1 MQAKHGAAAP
11 SYPLFSS
18 FFVASTSS
26 CFPPHPLAPTHTDQ
40 PSPTPFFVLRYH
52 VPPSFFLLSRQ
63 ATAFPSLLRRFL
75 LPSASRCS
83 NARCYNTS
91 RTRCCRYTF
100 FLPFSFPPDP
110 LQPRLHESTA
120 VFFPFYRRTDI
131 ASSSSTLPPSFV
143 WWHRVAL
150 YSRRVHPFIVAD
162 TETRAPP
169 PPENFFG
176 SRFLANCRSRLEHH
190 SESQIRE
197 ILRAITRYESGV
209 C

>member
-1 MQAKHGAAAP
+1 MGRRRRATPYFHPSSSPARVAAFLLILSRRHTP
-11 SYPLFSS
+11 TNHRQPLSS
-18 FFVASTSS
+18 FSVTTFLRRSS
-26 CFPPHPLAPTHTDQ
+26 SFRGKRRLFLRSSVVSFFPPPLDARMLDATIHHVHVVAG
-40 PSPTPFFVLRYH
+40 TPF
-52 VPPSFFLLSRQ
+52 SFLFR
-63 ATAFPSLLRRFL
+63 
-75 LPSASRCS
+75 
-83 NARCYNTS
+83 
-91 RTRCCRYTF
+91 
-100 FLPFSFPPDP
+100 FPPDP

>member
-100 FLPFSFPPDP
+100 FLPFSFPPRSSSAP
-110 LQPRLHESTA
+110 STRVHGRLLPVLSPHRYRFLFVYVAAILRVVAPSRVVFAARSSLHRGRHGNARSTA
-120 VFFPFYRRTDI
+120 TGKFLRLSIFGK
-131 ASSSSTLPPSFV
+131 LPLSP
-143 WWHRVAL
+143 
-150 YSRRVHPFIVAD
+150 
-162 TETRAPP
+162 RAP
-169 PPENFFG
+169 F
-176 SRFLANCRSRLEHH
+176 
-190 SESQIRE
+190 
-197 ILRAITRYESGV
+197 
-209 C
+209 